1 MATLLSSD
9 ESINSGAII
18 YFGVVCA
25 GNYNVTK
32 RKKKTSIKN
41 KNFKFDYRL

>member
-18 YFGVVCA
+18 YFGAVCA

-32 RKKKTSIKN
+32 RKQTSIKN

>member
-32 RKKKTSIKN
+32 RKIKN